1 MGLGS
6 AARAADTVGTETHA
20 MTEPTKA
27 HVSEL
32 EARAV
37 AEASR
42 ETRWESPSFVRELF
56 LGRLELNLI
65 HPHLEPDPE
74 EQARAAAFFEKLER
88 LLRDEVDPEEVEH
101 TGRIPQP
108 VIERLKEIGAFG
120 IKIPREYGGLGLSQ
134 YSYGR
139 AMGLVATRCGAMVA
153 LLSAHQSIG
162 VPTPVKLFGTEEQKK
177 RLLPRLAKGAISA
190 FALTEVDVGS
200 DPARMTTTAMP
211 TADGTGY
218 VLNGEKLW
226 CTNGSIA
233 ELFVVMARTPGKPG
247 KPGPISA
254 FVVEGN
260 APGVEVL
267 QRLEFMGIRGIE
279 NALLRFTNVH
289 VPAENLLW
297 GEGKGLKLAL
307 ITLNTGRLTLPSTCA
322 TSGKWCVQVA
332 RRFAQERV
340 QWGRPVGQ
348 HEAVAQMLTSMAART
363 YAMEAIAD
371 LCALLGDAGRSDIRL
386 EAAIAKLWNSDTA
399 WEISDQALQIRGG
412 RGYET
417 ARSLAMR
424 GEAPIPLEQVHRDLR
439 INRIFEGTN
448 QVMRLFIAR
457 EALDP
462 HLEVAADAVMPG
474 VPLGRRIAGLFR
486 AALFY
491 AWWYPSRWLGWG
503 RWPRYSE
510 FGPLAGHLRWVDR
523 TSRRLARQQ
532 FHLMMR
538 WGPALEKKQ
547 EQLFRC
553 VDIGSE
559 LFAMAAVCARA
570 QRDVQQAGADHTALE
585 LASVFCSMSRG
596 KVEALFEDIRRNADA
611 QVYETARGVLD
622 GRYGW
627 LEQGIIEAPEAAE
640 TPVAEAKGAAGA

>member
-1 MGLGS
+1 
-6 AARAADTVGTETHA
+6 
-20 MTEPTKA
+20 MTQQTKA

-56 LGRLELNLI
+56 LGRLQLGLI

-74 EQARAAAFFEKLER
+74 EQKRAVIFLEQLER
-88 LLRDEVDPEEVEH
+88 FLRDEVDPEEIEH
-101 TGRIPQP
+101 TGRIPAAA
-108 VIERLKEIGAFG
+108 IDRLRQLGAFG

-134 YSYGR
+134 YTYGH
-139 AMGLVATRCGAMVA
+139 AMGLVGTRCGSMVA

-162 VPTPVKLFGTEEQKK
+162 VPTPLKLFGTEEQKK

-200 DPARMTTTAMP
+200 DPARMTTNAVP

-254 FVVEGN
+254 FIVEAS
-260 APGVEVL
+260 APGVEVVH
-267 QRLEFMGIRGIE
+267 RLEFMGIRGIE
-279 NALLRFTNVH
+279 NAYLRFTNVH
-289 VPAENLLW
+289 VPRENLLW

-307 ITLNTGRLTLPSTCA
+307 ITLNTGRLTLPATCA
-322 TSGKWCVQVA
+322 TAGKWCVQVA
-332 RRFAQERV
+332 RKFAKERV

-348 HEAVAQMLTSMAART
+348 HEAVAQMLASMAART

-371 LCALLGDAGRSDIRL
+371 LSALLSDAGKSDIRL
-386 EAAIAKLWNSDTA
+386 EAAIAKLWNSDVA
-399 WEISDQALQIRGG
+399 WEISDQAVQIRGG

-417 ARSLAMR
+417 ARSLASR
-424 GEAPIPLEQVHRDLR
+424 GEAPVPLEQVHRDLR

-474 VPLGRRIAGLFR
+474 VPLGKRLAGLVR
-486 AALFY
+486 AGLFY

-503 RWPRYSE
+503 RWPRFAE

-532 FHLMMR
+532 FHLMIR

-547 EQLFRC
+547 AQLFRC
-553 VDIGSE
+553 VDIGAE
-559 LFAMAAVCARA
+559 LFAMAAVCTRA
-570 QRDVQQAGADHTALE
+570 QRDVKRAGVDRNALE
-585 LASVFCSMSRG
+585 LAGVFCRMARAR
-596 KVEALFEDIRRNADA
+596 VEALFEDIRKNADA
-611 QVYETARGVLD
+611 EVYAAARDVLD

-627 LEQGIIEAPEAAE
+627 LEKGIIEAPEAPE
-640 TPVAEAKGAAGA
+640 VAMADAKGVAGA